1 MWWENAMAVEVVT
14 GYESLRE
21 GVGEWRALVHRSRL
35 RNIFYEPEVL
45 LPAIQFLT
53 ASSSKVR
60 IVLVKRAGELIGL
73 FPISIQPSW
82 RGLPM
87 SYVSLWKHPYQ
98 FLSTPLVD
106 HYHYEDAIEQ
116 FLGWLIE
123 EVRYPRLFECS
134 QLSAEFCEDRR
145 GLPGVLNR
153 LHLQKALYY
162 ERRPA
167 FFIDNFESF
176 ELFWANCSRAFRKK
190 YRQRYRR
197 LSESGTVL
205 IETLPQVS
213 EIGTTQMLN
222 SWIEDFLIL
231 EESGW
236 KGREG
241 TAIRS
246 QYKHRQFFVQT
257 LHELYKRE
265 KLHFMRL
272 RVNGETVA
280 GKVTFTTGSRAFCFK
295 IAYREEFSRCS
306 PGLLLEVEFI
316 REMLRSRRFSVVD
329 SCATPNHPLFE
340 SIWDDSIGIA
350 SGMLYRGRVFG
361 TLRALYCRTAG
372 TSIHTRPL

>member
-1 MWWENAMAVEVVT
+1 MAVEVVT
-14 GYESLRE
+14 DYESLRE
-21 GVGEWRALVHRSRL
+21 REGEWRKLVQRSRL
-35 RNIFYEPEVL
+35 CNIFYEPEVL
-45 LPAIQFLT
+45 MPAIQFLT
-53 ASSSKVR
+53 SQSSKVR
-60 IVLVKRAGELIGL
+60 IVLVKSAGELIGL
-73 FPISIQPSW
+73 FPVSIQPSW
-82 RGLPM
+82 RGLPI
-87 SYVSLWKHPYQ
+87 SYISLWKHPYQ
-98 FLSTPLVD
+98 FLSTPLMD
-106 HYHYEDAIEQ
+106 HHLYKYAVEQ

-134 QLSAEFCEDRR
+134 QLSAEFCED
-145 GLPGVLNR
+145 GSDLAGVLNR
-153 LHLQKALYY
+153 LHLQEALYY

-167 FFIDNFESF
+167 FFIDNYESF
-176 ELFWANCSRAFRKK
+176 EQFWTKCSRAFRKK
-190 YRQRYRR
+190 YRQRHRR
-197 LSESGTVL
+197 LSESGAVL
-205 IETLPQVS
+205 IETLPQVTKA
-213 EIGTTQMLN
+213 GTVEMLN

-246 QYKHRQFFVQT
+246 HHKHLQFFVQT
-257 LHELYKRE
+257 LHELFKTD

-272 RVNGETVA
+272 RMNGKTIA
-280 GKVTFTTGSRAFCFK
+280 GKVTFTSGSRAFCFK

-316 REMLRSRRFSVVD
+316 REVLRSRRFSIVD

-340 SIWDDSIGIA
+340 SIWNDSIGIA

-372 TSIHTRPL
+372 TTEHKVRMNSKW